1 MLILSADD
9 CERLILALL
18 TEQPFSE
25 ADRRALIL
33 ELVAAR
39 RRALDAYDARD
50 GHDPV
55 AGPASDDPPP
65 RGPPSRRWA
74 FVKEHAAW
82 VGEIGDLLGPGI
94 ARGTILA
101 RKR

>member
-1 MLILSADD
+1 MLILSAAD
-9 CERLILALL
+9 CERLIHALL
-18 TEQPFSE
+18 TDQPLSD

-39 RRALDAYDARD
+39 RRALDAHEAHAHVARPAS
-50 GHDPV
+50 HDP
-55 AGPASDDPPP
+55 PST
-65 RGPPSRRWA
+65 GPPSRRWA
-74 FVKEHAAW
+74 FVKDHAPW
-82 VGEIGDLLGPGI
+82 VGELGGLLGPGI